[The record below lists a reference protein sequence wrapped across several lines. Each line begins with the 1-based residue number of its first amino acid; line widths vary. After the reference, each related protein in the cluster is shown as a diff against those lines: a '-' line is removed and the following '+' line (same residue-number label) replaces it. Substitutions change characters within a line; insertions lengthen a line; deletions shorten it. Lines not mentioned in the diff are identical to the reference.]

1 MPLLERELAVGI
13 RGVVVHV
20 VLAGA
25 QQAAL
30 LQKALDASHHALEH
44 APDLTRRQVRQ
55 RVKHDVCAFFLVDP
69 IEKEHV
75 KVWIES
81 QIGRSSLQRHD
92 GATLATGDAR
102 LLHALCVKCKDRL
115 HEEARQRAEER
126 RVEAQARAPRKRER

>member
-20 VLAGA
+20 VLASA

-44 APDLTRRQVRQ
+44 APYLSRRQVRQ
-55 RVKHDVCAFFLVDP
+55 RVEDDVCAFFLVDP

-75 KVWIES
+75 KVS
-81 QIGRSSLQRHD
+81 RVCQAFKRKTRSL
-92 GATLATGDAR
+92 GATLANFGRRSNVFGKTPPRSSASRANNSDSSGRAR
-102 LLHALCVKCKDRL
+102 SSSSST
-115 HEEARQRAEER
+115 EG
-126 RVEAQARAPRKRER
+126 KR

>member
-20 VLAGA
+20 VLASA

-55 RVKHDVCAFFLVDP
+55 RVEHDVLSVFLVDAD
-69 IEKEHV
+69 E
-75 KVWIES
+75 
-81 QIGRSSLQRHD
+81 GRWS
-92 GATLATGDAR
+92 ATT
-102 LLHALCVKCKDRL
+102 
-115 HEEARQRAEER
+115 
-126 RVEAQARAPRKRER
+126 APLWPPETPAFFMRSA